1 MRSRMITAL
10 ATAAVIFSLHIDA
23 SAQSKGYEVFTP
35 ISKYLG
41 LGDAE
46 KLSAWFSDNLEV
58 TIFSN
63 TNDYSKNQACQL
75 MKSFYKSYTPRSF
88 EIAHKA
94 GRGNMK
100 YALGTLNAGGEHFM
114 VTIFVG
120 YKDSSYKIQHLKIE
134 RME

>member
-1 MRSRMITAL
+1 MRLRIITAL
-10 ATAAVIFSLHIDA
+10 ATAAVIFSFHSDA

-41 LGDAE
+41 QGDAE

-63 TNDYSKNQACQL
+63 TNDYSRNQACQL

-120 YKDSSYKIQHLKIE
+120 YKDSSYRIQHLKIE